1 MTQKRW
7 VQWGCSGVEV
17 LSRAICGGCQELKRR
32 LQNAGIEYLDLDVA
46 TVDGRGGAAWYD
58 EPEVLPAA
66 AVDGRLLQNAG
77 DADALM
83 REIETYE
90 KTTARL

>member
-1 MTQKRW
+1 LT
-7 VQWGCSGVEV
+7 
-17 LSRAICGGCQELKRR
+17 A
-32 LQNAGIEYLDLDVA
+32 A
-46 TVDGRGGAAWYD
+46 AAWYD

-77 DADALM
+77 DVDALM